1 MIIVEHNKIGDMG
14 YVSHKDTLRVL
25 QRALKRAKIDVAY
38 SKGFVPHMLTYTTT
52 PLPLGVQSCA
62 EYFGVECTGVTADEF
77 LEKFNKSVP
86 RGLVGSWAVE
96 LPKNPNLA
104 FLVVASEYRIKAS
117 GNIQLVTSI
126 LDKTSYVIDTV
137 KKGEPIQKEI
147 RDMIFDIKVEG
158 DEIVCVLATGN
169 TNLRVDSFVESLTA
183 NFGITANRNSIV
195 RTKQLVNHGGKLV
208 SVGEFLR

>member
-1 MIIVEHNKIGDMG
+1 MIIVEHKKIGDMG

-25 QRALKRAKIDVAY
+25 QRALKRGKINVEY

-52 PLPLGVQSCA
+52 PLPLGVQSNA
-62 EYFGVECTGVTADEF
+62 EYFGVECTGVSANEF
-77 LEKFNKSVP
+77 LERFNKSVP
-86 RGLVGSWAVE
+86 AGLVGSWAVE

-104 FLVVASEYRIKAS
+104 FIVVASEYRIKAS
-117 GNIQLVTSI
+117 GNIQAVTSI
-126 LDKTSYVIDTV
+126 LDKSSYVIDTV

-147 RDMIFDIKVEG
+147 RDMIFDIRVDG

-169 TNLRVDSFVESLTA
+169 INLRVDSFVDSLVT
-183 NFGITANRNSIV
+183 NFGIKANRNGII
-195 RTKQLVNHGGKLV
+195 RTKQLVKDGEKLV